1 MPLAAARRNA
11 RNTFPGAADGGPEGA
26 TIGSANPSS
35 LDSESDGLPMSVDR
49 LRTDDV
55 ERLLEAFA
63 SLNDPDAVF
72 AFLQDVCTVRE
83 IQEMAQRLE
92 VARML
97 AAGEHYDNIREAT
110 GASTT
115 TISRVSR
122 CLNYGADGYR
132 SVLDPS
138 REA

>member
-1 MPLAAARRNA
+1 MAP
-11 RNTFPGAADGGPEGA
+11 
-26 TIGSANPSS
+26 
-35 LDSESDGLPMSVDR
+35 DR

-55 ERLLEAFA
+55 EALLQVLS
-63 SLNDPDAVF
+63 SLRGPDETF

-83 IQEMAQRLE
+83 IHDMAQRLA

-97 AAGEHYDNIREAT
+97 AGGEHYDRIREAT

-122 CLNYGADGYR
+122 ALHYGADGYAAVIER
-132 SVLDPS
+132 LG
-138 REA
+138 EA

>member
-1 MPLAAARRNA
+1 M
-11 RNTFPGAADGGPEGA
+11 
-26 TIGSANPSS
+26 SA
-35 LDSESDGLPMSVDR
+35 DR
-49 LRTDDV
+49 LRTPDV

-63 SLNDPDAVF
+63 ALRTQDDVY

-83 IQEMAQRLE
+83 LHDMAQRLA

-97 AAGEHYDNIREAT
+97 DDGEHYDRIREVT

-122 CLNYGADGYR
+122 CVHYGADGYR
-132 SVLDPS
+132 IALDKLG
-138 REA
+138 R

>member
-1 MPLAAARRNA
+1 MPA
-11 RNTFPGAADGGPEGA
+11 
-26 TIGSANPSS
+26 
-35 LDSESDGLPMSVDR
+35 DR
-49 LRTDDV
+49 LRTAHV
-55 ERLLEAFA
+55 ERLLQAFA
-63 SLNDPDAVF
+63 DLGTPDDVF

-83 IQEMAQRLE
+83 VQEMAQRLE

-97 AAGEHYDNIREAT
+97 AAGEHYDRISEAT

-122 CLNYGADGYR
+122 CLNYGEDGYR
-132 SVLDPS
+132 IVLDTT

>member
-1 MPLAAARRNA
+1 MHA
-11 RNTFPGAADGGPEGA
+11 
-26 TIGSANPSS
+26 
-35 LDSESDGLPMSVDR
+35 DR
-49 LRTDDV
+49 LRTPDV
-55 ERLLEAFA
+55 ERLMAAFA
-63 SLNDPDAVF
+63 SLGDPDDVY

-97 AAGEHYDNIREAT
+97 SDGEHYDRITEVT

-122 CLNYGADGYR
+122 ALHYGADGYR
-132 SVLDPS
+132 NVLS
-138 REA
+138 HTREA

>member
-1 MPLAAARRNA
+1 MH
-11 RNTFPGAADGGPEGA
+11 
-26 TIGSANPSS
+26 S
-35 LDSESDGLPMSVDR
+35 DR
-49 LRTDDV
+49 LRTPDV
-55 ERLLEAFA
+55 ERLLSAFA
-63 SLNDPDAVF
+63 DLGNSDDVF

-83 IQEMAQRLE
+83 IQEMSQRLE

-97 AAGEHYDNIREAT
+97 SAGEHYDRIREAT

-132 SVLDPS
+132 TVLHDT

>member
-1 MPLAAARRNA
+1 M
-11 RNTFPGAADGGPEGA
+11 
-26 TIGSANPSS
+26 SA
-35 LDSESDGLPMSVDR
+35 DR
-49 LRTDDV
+49 LRTEHV
-55 ERLLEAFA
+55 ERLLRAFA
-63 SLNDPDAVF
+63 DLDSTDDVY

-97 AAGEHYDNIREAT
+97 ASGEHYDRIRETT

-132 SVLDPS
+132 TVLGTS
-138 REA
+138 QEA